1 MDLSYVKSLS
11 FPLPEELEKLKGA
24 GYFDEFKERAKYHL
38 DRENLP
44 EEVKK
49 RIILEMHN
57 ADVKLREY
65 TLTESELIKQIA
77 EYAPG
82 FSSEDF
88 KKLAGDTD
96 YIFVN
101 GEKRYVDFSVASL
114 FITSVLLTNWPGST
128 YLDDKSPEVYE
139 SRDHMRITG
148 SAEVAIDLEF
158 IADVDPEAAK
168 NKKLSVHLPYPSPNG
183 IGMSDIELVSTSKE
197 CEIAPESALQR
208 TVHFSADGNEE
219 QSFKVRCKAKMTQ
232 TYMSFD
238 DIVSAGAKVSE
249 AEEAELKKQI
259 LESDLSEKAPHYVFT
274 PFIKELSALIVGDET
289 DKTVIA
295 KKIFDFITHKYR
307 YAYVRDYA
315 AIDWLPGYFA
325 LRGRGDCGLQAS
337 LLITLCR
344 YNGIP
349 ARWQSGVV
357 TDGECGGAHDWA
369 AVYFRGVGFRPVDP
383 SFGGGA
389 VRRGSEEDCQF
400 YFGNIDPYRL
410 IFNTDIQ
417 EEFTVPKKFYR
428 YDPYDNQYGEAET
441 EDAMVKRSDV
451 KLYRVIHS
459 KTFK

>member
-38 DRENLP
+38 NRENLP
-44 EEVKK
+44 DEVKK

-57 ADVKLREY
+57 SDVKLREY
-65 TLTESELIKQIA
+65 TLTEDVLIEQIA

-82 FSSEDF
+82 FSRDDF

-101 GEKRYVDFSVASL
+101 GEKRYVDFSVSSL
-114 FITSVLLTNWPGST
+114 FITSELLTNWPGST
-128 YLDDKSPEVYE
+128 YLDDKSPEVSE
-139 SRDHMRITG
+139 SRDHMRSTG
-148 SAEVAIDLEF
+148 SAEVDIDVEF
-158 IADVDPEAAK
+158 IADINPDVAK
-168 NKKLSVHLPYPSPNG
+168 GNKLSVHLPYPSPQG
-183 IGMSDIELVSTSKE
+183 LGMSDIEFISSSKS
-197 CEIAPESALQR
+197 CDIAPEDALQR
-208 TVHFSADGNEE
+208 TVHFSADGSMDN
-219 QSFKVRCKAKMTQ
+219 SFKVRCRAKMKQ

-238 DIVSAGAKVSE
+238 DIISAGNDTTDAR
-249 AEEAELKKQI
+249 EAELLNEIRQ
-259 LESDLSEKAPHYVFT
+259 SDLCEKYPHYVFT
-274 PFIKELSALIVGDET
+274 PFIKSLSDLIIGDQT
-289 DKTVIA
+289 DKTLIV
-295 KKIFDFITHKYR
+295 KKIYDFITHRYR

-315 AIDWLPGYFA
+315 AIDALSEYFA

-349 ARWQSGVV
+349 ARWQSGIV

-389 VRRGSEEDCQF
+389 VRRGSEDDCEF
-400 YFGNIDPYRL
+400 YCGNIDPYRL

-417 EEFTVPKKFYR
+417 EEFTVTKKHYR
-428 YDPYDNQYGEAET
+428 YDPYDNQYGEVET
-441 EDAMVKRSDV
+441 EESMVNRQDV
-451 KLYRVIHS
+451 KLYRIIHS
-459 KTFK
+459 KKIK

>member
-65 TLTESELIKQIA
+65 TLTESELIEQIA

-114 FITSVLLTNWPGST
+114 FITSMLLTNWPGST
-128 YLDDKSPEVYE
+128 YPDDKSPEVSE

-148 SAEVAIDLEF
+148 SAEVSIDLEF

-168 NKKLSVHLPYPSPNG
+168 NKKLSVHLPYLSPNG

-249 AEEAELKKQI
+249 ADEAELKKQI

-307 YAYVRDYA
+307 YAYVYYPNGDIEKYQVWAGDHATTNSPVYTLPQPKGSDEYKQTLDYTA
-315 AIDWLPGYFA
+315 ANAEYTI
-325 LRGRGDCGLQAS
+325 GDTPDKNTKTMVMSTC
-337 LLITLCR
+337 
-344 YNGIP
+344 
-349 ARWQSGVV
+349 
-357 TDGECGGAHDWA
+357 
-369 AVYFRGVGFRPVDP
+369 
-383 SFGGGA
+383 
-389 VRRGSEEDCQF
+389 EELSSTS
-400 YFGNIDPYRL
+400 PYRFYASFKL
-410 IFNTDIQ
+410 V
-417 EEFTVPKKFYR
+417 EEYERK
-428 YDPYDNQYGEAET
+428 
-441 EDAMVKRSDV
+441 
-451 KLYRVIHS
+451 
-459 KTFK
+459 